1 MSKRH
6 DLSLLKLS
14 YLSLSESSS
23 NPYTL
28 SKEKEA
34 PGNGGLS
41 HTSITLYENKFS
53 LKMFVSFY
61 LQYLQKPQIVK
72 RLNKCFASK
81 IQPLS
86 LKVVCIHEPT

>member
-14 YLSLSESSS
+14 YLSLSESSF

-41 HTSITLYENKFS
+41 HILPLPYMKR
-53 LKMFVSFY
+53 SF
-61 LQYLQKPQIVK
+61 LWRVCFFLFTVLGAASGSEEVK
-72 RLNKCFASK
+72 
-81 IQPLS
+81 
-86 LKVVCIHEPT
+86 